1 MPVQTMPET
10 APPAAINAP
19 TQTPYSSAD
28 ALCLPLTE
36 GERWRIT
43 CAQAAGV
50 DVERLVRGVLA
61 ALPDTMPHATNTPAA
76 RNGANGHAA
85 VTNGSPAPLVEPIES
100 DWDRMVQQRIE
111 DFERSTP
118 EQREAADREMQD
130 LLDTLEATKPLT
142 ESVWQRH
149 MREAQEAFETM
160 TPQELDAADAEW
172 DDFAA
177 AINAERDH
185 AGARRVF

>member
-1 MPVQTMPET
+1 MPVQTMPEI
-10 APPAAINAP
+10 APPPAINAP

-28 ALCLPLTE
+28 ALCLPLTD

-43 CAQAAGV
+43 CAQAAGM
-50 DVERLVRGVLA
+50 DIERLVRGVLA
-61 ALPDTMPHATNTPAA
+61 ALPDTMPNAADAATA
-76 RNGANGHAA
+76 RNGADGYVTAANGIPAA
-85 VTNGSPAPLVEPIES
+85 SVEPIES
-100 DWDRMVQQRIE
+100 DWDRMVRQRIE

-130 LLDTLEATKPLT
+130 LLDTLEGVKPLT

-149 MREAQEAFETM
+149 VREAQEAFETM

-177 AINAERDH
+177 AINAERDY
-185 AGARRVF
+185 AGTRRVF